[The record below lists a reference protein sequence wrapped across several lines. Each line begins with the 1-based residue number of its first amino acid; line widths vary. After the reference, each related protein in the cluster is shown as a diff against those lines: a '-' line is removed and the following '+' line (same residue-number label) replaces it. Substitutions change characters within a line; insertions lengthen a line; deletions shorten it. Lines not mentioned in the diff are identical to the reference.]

1 MEKPTAFIRKIATFL
16 LNFYAD
22 NVKAIGMYGFVVVAN
37 IKKIKV
43 RNLKMQIG
51 SYTMNKRV
59 AIDDTVSNVGD
70 ADIYLY

>member
-1 MEKPTAFIRKIATFL
+1 
-16 LNFYAD
+16 
-22 NVKAIGMYGFVVVAN
+22 MYGFVVVAN